1 MPEKQPTLL
10 LTQTVDGTWTV
21 SVVANLSQGTKR
33 AANMAK
39 EATILQCVAVPVVL
53 AALAPKMKDLLA
65 GHVDIDAMM
74 EKVETAEE
82 TVSAPGE
89 CQRCGVPHS
98 PEGLIKCS
106 SCLQYICPGCN
117 SNKGVDCELCKD
129 CSESLESAEA
139 DLAADIQAEDN
150 ADA

>member
-21 SVVANLSQGTKR
+21 SVVANLSQGIKR
-33 AANMAK
+33 AVNMAK
-39 EATILQCVAVPVVL
+39 EATVQQCVAVPVVL

-74 EKVETAEE
+74 QKVETAEE
-82 TVSAPGE
+82 VVSAPGE

-98 PEGLIKCS
+98 PEGLVKCS
-106 SCLQYICPGCN
+106 NCTQYICPGCN
-117 SNKGVDCELCKD
+117 SNQGIDCEVCLD
-129 CSESLESAEA
+129 CHEQIEKAEA
-139 DLAADIQAEDN
+139 ELAADLEAEGKTE
-150 ADA
+150 A